1 MIRYDQKLPGTITK
15 APGSVFLC
23 NRKFRGIPCYIKRH
37 KDAHSR
43 EDVDCRKR
51 PHEARECAKV
61 HSFLEFL
68 QNRKTIQLKRN
79 TDSICNM
86 EDGIVRL

>member
-15 APGSVFLC
+15 VPGSVFLC

-43 EDVDCRKR
+43 EDVDCRK
-51 PHEARECAKV
+51 
-61 HSFLEFL
+61 
-68 QNRKTIQLKRN
+68 
-79 TDSICNM
+79 
-86 EDGIVRL
+86 

>member
-51 PHEARECAKV
+51 PCEARECAKV
-61 HSFLEFL
+61 HSLFKVR
-68 QNRKTIQLKRN
+68 QKTKVKTEKIIEKI
-79 TDSICNM
+79 TFISTWIYWK
-86 EDGIVRL
+86 

>member
-43 EDVDCRKR
+43 EDVDCHRR
-51 PHEARECAKV
+51 PRGARMC
-61 HSFLEFL
+61 
-68 QNRKTIQLKRN
+68 QNAIFYRESSIHPAAHIIMRN
-79 TDSICNM
+79 M
-86 EDGIVRL
+86 RL